1 MLSTQEN
8 ELISKVGPGTP
19 MGNLMREYW
28 LPVATS
34 AELVADAAPI
44 RVRLLGENLVAFR
57 TTSGKVGLVDH
68 VCPHRGTSLFFGRNE
83 EQGIRCS
90 YHGWKFD
97 VNGECLEMPAEP
109 VENTFKDKVTLTAYP
124 CVDRNGIVWTYM
136 GPRATPPPL
145 PDIEANMG
153 EGASDVSRTLRYCNW
168 LQALEGDIDTA
179 HSEYLHA
186 PAFIDVSKMT
196 PGKGDYYRHRL
207 REIFKYE
214 VKDTPFGT
222 SYGANRP
229 AEEGTT
235 YWRIAHFLFPC
246 FTMTPTPAAGSSQ
259 AIRMWVPLDDEHVV
273 FWSVEA
279 SVGERARRGHKYQD
293 DTTDW
298 LGRYRPVQG
307 IENDYQINRQD
318 QKTESYTGI
327 GGGFIMHDTMATES
341 MGPTTDRSR
350 EHLGVSDAMII
361 RTRKRIMDALH
372 ALEDDN
378 VTPPGV
384 DEPAVYG
391 MRSGWLILQEGEDW
405 WEGSAELRTAW
416 VKKRDESA
424 AVAALRGQ

>member
-8 ELISKVGPGTP
+8 QLISQVGPGTP

-28 LPVATS
+28 LPMATS
-34 AELVADAAPI
+34 NELIADGAPV
-44 RVRLLGENLVAFR
+44 RVRLLGENLIAFR
-57 TTSGKVGLVDH
+57 TTSGKVGLVDNF
-68 VCPHRGTSLFFGRNE
+68 CPHRGTSLFYGRNE
-83 EQGIRCS
+83 EEGLRCA

-97 VNGECLEMPAEP
+97 ITGECLEMPAEP
-109 VENTFKDKVTLTAYP
+109 VENNFKDKIALTAYP
-124 CVDRNGIVWTYM
+124 CIDRNGIVWSYM
-136 GPRATPPPL
+136 GTRATPPPL
-145 PDIEANMG
+145 PDIEANLG
-153 EGASDVSRTLRYCNW
+153 EGPSDVQRTLRYCNW

-214 VKDTPFGT
+214 VRDTDFGT

-246 FTMTPTPAAGSSQ
+246 FTMTPTPAAGSAQ
-259 AIRMWVPLDDEHVV
+259 TIRMWVPIDDDHVI

-279 SVGERARRGHKYQD
+279 SEGERNRRGHKYQE
-293 DTTDW
+293 DTTAW
-298 LGRYRPVQG
+298 IGRYRPVQN
-307 IENDYQINRQD
+307 IENDYQIDREN
-318 QKTESYTGI
+318 QKTETYTGI

-341 MGPTTDRSR
+341 MGTTMDRSR

-361 RTRKRIMDALH
+361 RTRKRIIDAIH
-372 ALEDDN
+372 AMQDGN

-384 DEPAVYG
+384 DQPAVYG
-391 MRSGWLILQEGEDW
+391 MRSGWLILKEGEDW
-405 WEGSAELRTAW
+405 WGGSAELRSAW
-416 VKKRDESA
+416 VNKRDESA
-424 AVAALRGQ
+424 AVAALQKT